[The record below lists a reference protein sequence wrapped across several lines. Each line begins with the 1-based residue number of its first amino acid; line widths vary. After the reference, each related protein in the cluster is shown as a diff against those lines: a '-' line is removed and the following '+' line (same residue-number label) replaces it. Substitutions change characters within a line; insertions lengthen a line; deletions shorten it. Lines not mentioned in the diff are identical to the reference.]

1 MQQAVEIVGIDC
13 NLVVNGCH
21 AERLTQV
28 IGDERRITACLG
40 QLAFVDR
47 QQNDMAK
54 IQVTCFQYSHHL
66 HTDGRLSVER
76 NAGCRHDAYQ
86 QAVEGGRLY
95 LQVLAFKQGMEAV
108 DHGEAF
114 EQGFAIELVE
124 GIAGGG
130 CLLAIQLCHLLQD
143 VGQPFAQLQVVAA
156 RFEQQRQGFV
166 PFQFR
171 GQGIEAVLFR
181 QFLFQRSG
189 FFGKQLRVR
198 MLQHADDFGKLVASA
213 AGIVAR
219 NVQFQ
224 QRLYEAVGRCLRE
237 RETHGDVDVS
247 HVVRQ

>member
-1 MQQAVEIVGIDC
+1 
-13 NLVVNGCH
+13 
-21 AERLTQV
+21 
-28 IGDERRITACLG
+28 
-40 QLAFVDR
+40 
-47 QQNDMAK
+47 MAK

-124 GIAGGG
+124 GIAGGS

-143 VGQPFAQLQVVAA
+143 IGQVVAA
-156 RFEQQRQGFV
+156 RLEQQRQGFV

-171 GQGIEAVLFR
+171 GQGIEAVLLR

-189 FFGKQLRVR
+189 FSGKQLRVR

-237 RETHGDVDVS
+237 RETHGDVDVAY
-247 HVVRQ
+247 VVRQ